1 MTRRAALIEW
11 AYQRGYRVGLA
22 GISLLEAVRE
32 KLAKR
37 REKGEFAPGFF
48 EENLSVFRYLEGVSM
63 PRPESIIVV
72 AVPSPA
78 HILKFELEAGL
89 VETILPPTYVR
100 YRSLFESVRKDLADN
115 VLGRDANVE
124 TVQAPLKSLAVCL
137 GLASY
142 GKNNIT
148 YIPEL
153 GSYFQLAGY
162 VTDIPLK
169 TTADDI
175 QLERKLGLCASCR
188 VCLKACPTGA
198 ITEDRFLIHAERCY
212 TLRSE
217 SSQPIPPD
225 VEPPSPDCL
234 IGCLKCQ
241 ELCPANKGLLKKE
254 VADVSFTKEETL
266 ALLEDGD
273 FQDEDIARSIQA
285 KFGAL
290 ALSES
295 VPIFRRNLRLLLRLK
310 SKGLR
315 HLSYGQEA

>member
-1 MTRRAALIEW
+1 MMSETLSEW
-11 AYQRGYRVGLA
+11 AHQRGYKVGYA
-22 GISLLEAVRE
+22 GVSLLETVRE

-48 EENLSVFRYLEGVSM
+48 EENLGVFTYLEEVSM
-63 PRPESIIVV
+63 RRPESVVVV
-72 AVPSPA
+72 AIQCPA
-78 HILKFELEAGL
+78 FILKFELGIGP

-100 YRSLFESVRKDLADN
+100 YRALFESVRQDLEKTAF
-115 VLGRDANVE
+115 GRDGNVE

-142 GKNNIT
+142 GRNNIT
-148 YIPEL
+148 YVPEF

-162 VTDIPLK
+162 VTDIPLG
-169 TTADDI
+169 TTADSI
-175 QLERKLGLCASCR
+175 QLERKLELCSSCR
-188 VCLKACPTGA
+188 ACLKACPTGA
-198 ITEDRFLIHAERCY
+198 ITEGRFLINAERCY
-212 TLRSE
+212 TLHSE

-254 VADVSFTKEETL
+254 NAGVSFTKDETM

-273 FQDEDIARSIQA
+273 FRDENLAKSIQA
-285 KFGAL
+285 KFGTL

-295 VPIFRRNLRLLLRLK
+295 VSIFRRNLRQLLRLK
-310 SKGLR
+310 SQDRNYVSG
-315 HLSYGQEA
+315 GQGV